1 MKIIVPLA
9 EGFEEIEFS
18 TIVDIL
24 RRAGADVITAGLKE
38 GAIEGRS
45 GIKMIP
51 DFSIDKINPDEFDVV
66 VLPGGSPGFIN
77 LGNDE
82 RVINLVRELYRKDK
96 YVTAI
101 CGAPSVLSKA
111 GILKDKKATIHPGCK
126 EMLGDAKYLDERVV
140 IDGKI
145 ITSQG
150 PGTAMEFSMKLVE
163 VLFGREKMEEVN
175 GEVLARL

>member
-24 RRAGADVITAGLKE
+24 RRAGADVITVGLKE

-82 RVINLVRELYRKDK
+82 KVINLVRELYRKDK

-111 GILKDKKATIHPGCK
+111 GVLKKRKATIHPTCK
-126 EMLGDAKYLDERVV
+126 EMIEDAKYLDERVV

>member
-111 GILKDKKATIHPGCK
+111 GVLKKRKATIYPGCK

>member
-24 RRAGADVITAGLKE
+24 RRAGADVITVGLKE

-51 DFSIDKINPDEFDVV
+51 DFSIDKINPDEFDIV

-111 GILKDKKATIHPGCK
+111 GVLKKRKATIYPGCK
-126 EMLGDAKYLDERVV
+126 EMLGDAKYLDERIV
-140 IDGKI
+140 IDRKI

>member
-1 MKIIVPLA
+1 MRVVVPLA
-9 EGFEEIEFS
+9 DGFEEIEFS

-45 GIKMIP
+45 GVKMIP
-51 DFSIDKINPDEFDVV
+51 DLSIDKINPDDFDVV
-66 VLPGGSPGFIN
+66 VLPGGSPGFVN

-82 RVINLVRELYRKDK
+82 RVLNLVKKMYDRGK

-111 GILKDKKATIHPGCK
+111 GALKKRKATIHPTCK
-126 EMLGDAKYLDERVV
+126 EMLGDAQYVDERVV

-150 PGTAMEFSMKLVE
+150 PGTAMEFSMNLVE

-175 GEVLARL
+175 GEVLARI

>member
-1 MKIIVPLA
+1 
-9 EGFEEIEFS
+9 
-18 TIVDIL
+18 
-24 RRAGADVITAGLKE
+24 
-38 GAIEGRS
+38 
-45 GIKMIP
+45 
-51 DFSIDKINPDEFDVV
+51 
-66 VLPGGSPGFIN
+66 
-77 LGNDE
+77 
-82 RVINLVRELYRKDK
+82 VINLVRELYRKDK

-111 GILKDKKATIHPGCK
+111 GVLKKRKATIYPGCK
-126 EMLGDAKYLDERVV
+126 EMLGDAKYLDERIV
-140 IDGKI
+140 IDRKI

>member
-9 EGFEEIEFS
+9 DGFEEIEFS

-38 GAIEGRS
+38 GAIEG
-45 GIKMIP
+45 GHGVKMIP
-51 DFSIDKINPDEFDVV
+51 DLSIDKINPDDFDVV
-66 VLPGGSPGFIN
+66 VLPGGSPGFAN
-77 LGNDE
+77 LRKDE
-82 RVINLVRELYRKDK
+82 RVLGLVKKMYDKDK

-111 GILKDKKATIHPGCK
+111 GVLKKRKATIHPTCK
-126 EMLGDAKYLDERVV
+126 EMLGDARYVDERVV

-163 VLFGREKMEEVN
+163 VLFGKEKMEEVN